1 MDIKSPLLNEVS
13 FLKGVA
19 GIDGLPPDREAEVCF
34 IGRSNVGKSSL
45 INALFERR
53 NLARTSK
60 TPGRTQELNFF
71 SLGEKSYI
79 VDLPG
84 YGYAKASKDKRSDW
98 QTLIKSYIAERR
110 SLKRV
115 FTLVDAR
122 HGLKDN
128 DREFFSFL
136 DTYAVNYQ
144 IILTKIDKVKKT
156 DMPKLLDEINS
167 KIEEHPACNPEFL
180 MTSAIKKSG
189 ISEIRDVMFSIL
201 GLNQNN

>member
-1 MDIKSPLLNEVS
+1 M
-13 FLKGVA
+13 KGVA

-71 SLGEKSYI
+71 SLGERSYI

-144 IILTKIDKVKKT
+144 IILTKIDKVKGT
-156 DMPKLLDEINS
+156 QMSKLIDEINS
-167 KIEEHPACNPEFL
+167 KIQEHPACNTEFFL
-180 MTSAIKKSG
+180 TSAIKKRG
-189 ISEIRDVMFSIL
+189 IPEIREIMFSIL

>member
-1 MDIKSPLLNEVS
+1 MNEIS
-13 FLKGVA
+13 FSKGVA
-19 GIDGLPPDREAEVCF
+19 GINGLPLDRESEVCF

-45 INALFERR
+45 INALFNRK

-71 SLGEKSYI
+71 SLGEKSYV

-84 YGYAKASKDKRSDW
+84 YGYAKTSKDKRSDW
-98 QTLIKSYIAERR
+98 QGLIKSYIAERR

-122 HGLKDN
+122 HGLKEN

-144 IILTKIDKVKKT
+144 IILTKIDKVKKPNL
-156 DMPKLLDEINS
+156 PKLLDELNEEI
-167 KIEEHPACNPEFL
+167 KEHPACNTEFFL
-180 MTSAIKKSG
+180 ASALNKSG
-189 ISEIRDVMFSIL
+189 ISEIRAAMLFIL
-201 GLNQNN
+201 GLDQNN

>member
-1 MDIKSPLLNEVS
+1 MASK
-13 FLKGVA
+13 A
-19 GIDGLPPDREAEVCF
+19 GLPPDRDAEVCF

-71 SLGEKSYI
+71 SLGERSYV

-98 QTLIKSYIAERR
+98 QSLIKSYIAERR

-128 DREFFSFL
+128 DRDFFTFL

-156 DMPKLLDEINS
+156 EMPKLLEETNN
-167 KIEEHPACNPEFL
+167 KIQEHPACNTKFFL
-180 MTSAIKKSG
+180 ASAIKQQG
-189 ISEIRDVMFSIL
+189 VSEIRDAMLSIL

>member
-1 MDIKSPLLNEVS
+1 
-13 FLKGVA
+13 LKGVA
-19 GIDGLPPDREAEVCF
+19 AIDSLPPDREAEVCF

-189 ISEIRDVMFSIL
+189 ISEIRNVIFSIL

>member
-1 MDIKSPLLNEVS
+1 M
-13 FLKGVA
+13 A

-53 NLARTSK
+53 NLARNSK

>member
-1 MDIKSPLLNEVS
+1 M
-13 FLKGVA
+13 
-19 GIDGLPPDREAEVCF
+19 PPDREAEVCF
-34 IGRSNVGKSSL
+34 IGRSNVGKSTL
-45 INALFERR
+45 INALFERK

-71 SLGEKSYI
+71 SLGDRNYI

-98 QTLIKSYIAERR
+98 QSLIKSYIAERR

-115 FTLVDAR
+115 FALVDAR
-122 HGLKDN
+122 HGLKEN

-156 DMPKLLDEINS
+156 EMSKLVEEINT
-167 KIEEHPACNPEFL
+167 KIQEHPACNPEFFL
-180 MTSAIKKSG
+180 TSAIKKSG
-189 ISEIRDVMFSIL
+189 ICKIRDVMFSIL

>member
-1 MDIKSPLLNEVS
+1 M
-13 FLKGVA
+13 
-19 GIDGLPPDREAEVCF
+19 PPDREAEVCF
-34 IGRSNVGKSSL
+34 IGRSNVGKSTL
-45 INALFERR
+45 INALFERK

-71 SLGEKSYI
+71 SLGDRNYI

-98 QTLIKSYIAERR
+98 QSLIKSYIAERR

-115 FTLVDAR
+115 FALVDAR
-122 HGLKDN
+122 HGLKEN

-156 DMPKLLDEINS
+156 EMSKLVEEINT
-167 KIEEHPACNPEFL
+167 KIQEHPACNPEFFL
-180 MTSAIKKSG
+180 TSAIKKIG
-189 ISEIRDVMFSIL
+189 ICEIRDVMFSIL
-201 GLNQNN
+201 GFNQNN

>member
-1 MDIKSPLLNEVS
+1 M
-13 FLKGVA
+13 A

-98 QTLIKSYIAERR
+98 QTLIKSYIAERH

-156 DMPKLLDEINS
+156 ELPKLLDEINS

>member
-1 MDIKSPLLNEVS
+1 MNEVS

-156 DMPKLLDEINS
+156 EMPKLLDEINS

>member
-1 MDIKSPLLNEVS
+1 MGSEMCIRDR
-13 FLKGVA
+13 
-19 GIDGLPPDREAEVCF
+19 IDGLPPDREAEVCF

-156 DMPKLLDEINS
+156 EMPKLLDEINS

>member
-1 MDIKSPLLNEVS
+1 MAE
-13 FLKGVA
+13 
-19 GIDGLPPDREAEVCF
+19 IDGLPPDREAEVCF

-144 IILTKIDKVKKT
+144 IVLTKIDKVKKT
-156 DMPKLLDEINS
+156 EMPKLLDEINS

-189 ISEIRDVMFSIL
+189 IGEIREVMFSIL

>member
-1 MDIKSPLLNEVS
+1 MNEVS

-71 SLGEKSYI
+71 SLGEKSYV

>member
-1 MDIKSPLLNEVS
+1 M
-13 FLKGVA
+13 KGVA
-19 GIDGLPPDREAEVCF
+19 RIDGLPPDREAEVCF

-71 SLGEKSYI
+71 SLGESSYI

-144 IILTKIDKVKKT
+144 IVLTKIDKVKKT
-156 DMPKLLDEINS
+156 EMPKLLDEINS

-180 MTSAIKKSG
+180 ITSAIKKSG

>member
-1 MDIKSPLLNEVS
+1 MAE
-13 FLKGVA
+13 
-19 GIDGLPPDREAEVCF
+19 IDSLPPDREAEVCF

-98 QTLIKSYIAERR
+98 QTLIKSYIAERH

-156 DMPKLLDEINS
+156 EMTKLLDEINS

-180 MTSAIKKSG
+180 LTSAIKKSG

-201 GLNQNN
+201 GINQNN

>member
-1 MDIKSPLLNEVS
+1 M
-13 FLKGVA
+13 A
-19 GIDGLPPDREAEVCF
+19 GIDGLPPDRDAEVCF

-60 TPGRTQELNFF
+60 TPGRTQELNYF

-144 IILTKIDKVKKT
+144 IILTKIDKVRNNEVA
-156 DMPKLLDEINS
+156 KLLDEINS

>member
-1 MDIKSPLLNEVS
+1 M
-13 FLKGVA
+13 KGVA

-53 NLARTSK
+53 NMARTSK

-84 YGYAKASKDKRSDW
+84 YGYAKTSKDKRSDW

-128 DREFFSFL
+128 DLEFFSFL

-156 DMPKLLDEINS
+156 DMPKILDEINS

-180 MTSAIKKSG
+180 MTSAIKRSG

>member
-1 MDIKSPLLNEVS
+1 M
-13 FLKGVA
+13 A

-115 FTLVDAR
+115 FTLIDAR

-156 DMPKLLDEINS
+156 ELPKLLDEINS
-167 KIEEHPACNPEFL
+167 KIKEHPACNPEFL
-180 MTSAIKKSG
+180 LTSAIKKCG

>member
-1 MDIKSPLLNEVS
+1 M
-13 FLKGVA
+13 KGVV

-156 DMPKLLDEINS
+156 EMTKLLDEINS

-180 MTSAIKKSG
+180 LTSAIKKTG